1 MDKSHQQFLTKW
13 LRLHRSLA
21 KPWSSLC
28 VLAGSVSTLLLVG
41 QAFLLA
47 SILHGLIIEQISRN
61 AFFVHFISLLIIALF
76 RAGCSWLKEQFA
88 FIGATKIRQTLRKQL
103 FDEISKRGPLYI
115 QKMPVGSWTSLIVE
129 QIEHLHDFYA
139 KFLPQ
144 SMLSGIQPFII
155 LLVVFPINWA
165 SGLILLGTAPLI
177 PLFMIL
183 TGLGA
188 ADANRRNFVA
198 LSRLSAHFLDRL
210 RGLSTL
216 KLFHRV
222 DAESDDIKEAS
233 EVFRSRTMEV
243 LRMAFLSSAV
253 LEFFAS
259 VSIALVAVYFGF
271 SYLGHLDFGS
281 HEGAITL
288 FTGLFVL
295 LLAPDFYLPLR
306 ELGAHYHA
314 KAQAIGAADQL
325 HVFLNEH
332 VCHIGQGNNTPD
344 NDPICIQATDCV
356 VLSPDGK
363 RIAGPFSF
371 EIKPNT
377 FTAIIGKTGSGKSS
391 LLNALLGYAPYEG
404 SLTINGQELS
414 TLDMTAYRKLLGYLA
429 QSPQLLPMSIQ
440 DNLLLGLTN
449 TSEDQ
454 LNRAVVQAGA
464 DKIVQEKGWGY
475 IVSEQN
481 GGLSVGQVQRLSLAR
496 TILKPKQLLLLDE
509 PTASLDKTNEA
520 FIMNALMPLCREQTT
535 LLVTHRQEQLKEAD
549 QILMF
554 SHGKLIAQGDYQSL
568 QTSSDAFR
576 HLMQSE
582 GEQEHA

>member
-1 MDKSHQQFLTKW
+1 MDKTHQQFLTKW
-13 LRLHRSLA
+13 LRQHRFLA
-21 KPWSSLC
+21 KQWSSLC
-28 VLAGSVSTLLLVG
+28 VLAGSVSTLLLIA

-47 SILHGLIIEQISRN
+47 NVLHGMIIEQITRN
-61 AFFVHFISLLIIALF
+61 EFLVHFIALLTITLL

-88 FIGATKIRQTLRKQL
+88 FIGATKIRQNLRKQL

-144 SMLSGIQPFII
+144 SMLSGIQPFLI

-210 RGLSTL
+210 RGLATL

-233 EVFRSRTMEV
+233 EVFRNRTMEV

-281 HEGAITL
+281 FGQLTL

-332 VCHIGQGNNTPD
+332 VCHVGQGNNKPG
-344 NDPICIQATDCV
+344 NDPIRIQATDCV

-363 RIAGPFSF
+363 RISGPFSF
-371 EIKPNT
+371 DIAPNT
-377 FTAIIGKTGSGKSS
+377 FTAVIGKTGSGKSS

-404 SLTINGQELS
+404 SLTINGLELS
-414 TLDMTAYRKLLGYLA
+414 TLDMAEYRKLLGYLA

-440 DNLLLGLTN
+440 DNLLLGLTDI
-449 TSEDQ
+449 SEEK
-454 LNRAVVQAGA
+454 LNRAVLQAGA
-464 DKIVQEKGWGY
+464 DKIVQEKGWDY
-475 IVSEQN
+475 LVSEQN

-568 QTSSDAFR
+568 QSSNKEFR

-582 GEQEHA
+582 VEQDHA